1 MNEYNNGD
9 SGKKIIENSNK
20 NENNNIFQTI
30 LSKANAIAK
39 LKNLNIQR
47 KSRNL
52 SKIQES
58 PFDEIIHENIKYKI
72 PQGYSL
78 RCISNI
84 ELALMNH
91 RLNIEQR
98 HMKSEVNKSYFF
110 PRNEIIQESIEDEEI
125 LETEKCI
132 IK

>member
-52 SKIQES
+52 SKIPES

-78 RCISNI
+78 RCI
-84 ELALMNH
+84 
-91 RLNIEQR
+91 
-98 HMKSEVNKSYFF
+98 
-110 PRNEIIQESIEDEEI
+110 
-125 LETEKCI
+125 
-132 IK
+132 